1 MGRSFDTGGRNR
13 KERERGK
20 RRASRQAERD
30 REAREAVMQAKSA
43 ARLEAIS
50 GRMRPPAVAAATSV
64 PSMGASPVAAPPPTP
79 AQVIQQERSGFLSM
93 FKRLFKKSA

>member
-1 MGRSFDTGGRNR
+1 MGRSFDRGGKNR

-20 RRASRQAERD
+20 RRANRQAERD

-43 ARLEAIS
+43 ARLEALS
-50 GRMRPPAVAAATSV
+50 RKMHTPAATSA
-64 PSMGASPVAAPPPTP
+64 PSMGATPVAAPPPTA
-79 AQVIQQERSGFLSM
+79 AQVIQQERSGLLSM

>member
-1 MGRSFDTGGRNR
+1 MGRSFDRGGKNR

-20 RRASRQAERD
+20 RRANRQAERD

-50 GRMRPPAVAAATSV
+50 RKMGTPAMAATNISA
-64 PSMGASPVAAPPPTP
+64 MGASPVAAPPPTP